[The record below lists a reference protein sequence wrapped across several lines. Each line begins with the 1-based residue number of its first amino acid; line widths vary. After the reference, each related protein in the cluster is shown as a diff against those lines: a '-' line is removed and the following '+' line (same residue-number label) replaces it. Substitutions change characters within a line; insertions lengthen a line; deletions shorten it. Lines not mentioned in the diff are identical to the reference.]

1 MNTPQFDN
9 IMLTDY
15 RIKIPTIV
23 LPLKKKIKK
32 RLELELKYVNKTVR
46 SEYDESVLG
55 EDW

>member
-1 MNTPQFDN
+1 
-9 IMLTDY
+9 MLTDY